1 MKKENIKYYF
11 LIIFFCLI
19 LFLSP
24 ISGDDWSNY
33 LEGSLGIKHM
43 FTQAIGMYFDWESRI
58 VSRILINF
66 LTFYKPIWNILNSI
80 LIVGI
85 IYFIMKII
93 KPKNKKMIFLMS
105 LLVILGMNI
114 FTFSQVV
121 VWIAG
126 NITYLFVIPI
136 LLFYFYTIYNHKS
149 SRNQTIFFSILNI
162 LVPLFVDH
170 IGVILVLGNLLIIIY
185 QYYKTKTI
193 NKALISYLICS
204 IIGMLFVIL
213 SPGSM
218 KRNAVENIE
227 FNKLNLFEKINYN
240 LPNFIYYTY
249 ITNTYLIILMSI
261 GISSLLK
268 SVKNKPIKILGN
280 IYLIPAVIIS
290 IIYLF
295 ENIKGITII
304 KPNNILIIIYF
315 IIYSV
320 ISFILLIIN
329 IKKEPYQKITFLY
342 LLGIASNLVMLIS
355 PTWGFRTGF
364 ATYIF
369 LSIAYLY
376 IIDLNI
382 KENKLINNFLLIIS
396 IGAICFYS
404 ILYVNVRRQNIDN
417 VKNIELQK
425 KEKAKVIE
433 IVKYPHF
440 ANCNINPENE
450 YHIEKFKQYY
460 KIDSDVEIKLID
472 NNWKYLIFYYK

>member
-1 MKKENIKYYF
+1 MKKENIKYYL
-11 LIIFFCLI
+11 LIIFFCFI

-33 LEGSLGIKHM
+33 LEGSIGIKHM
-43 FTQAIGMYFDWESRI
+43 FTQAIGMYFDWESRV

-66 LTFYKPIWNILNSI
+66 LTFYKPIWNIVNSV

-93 KPKNKKMIFLMS
+93 KPKNKKLIFLLS

-149 SRNQTIFFSILNI
+149 SRKQTIFFSILNI

-170 IGVILVLGNLLIIIY
+170 IGVVLVLGNLLIIISE
-185 QYYKTKTI
+185 YYKTKKI

-204 IIGMLFVIL
+204 IVGLLFVIF

-218 KRNAVENIE
+218 KRNAVENLE

-268 SVKNKPIKILGN
+268 LIKSKIIKILGN

-304 KPNNILIIIYF
+304 NPNNIFIIIYF

-320 ISFILLIIN
+320 VSFILIIIN
-329 IKKEPYQKITFLY
+329 IKKEPYQKIIFLY
-342 LLGIASNLVMLIS
+342 LLGMVSNLVMLIS
-355 PTWGFRTGF
+355 PTWGFRTSF
-364 ATYIF
+364 TTYIF

-396 IGAICFYS
+396 IGDISFYS
-404 ILYVNVRRQNIDN
+404 ILYVSIRRQNIDN

-433 IVKYPHF
+433 IVKYPYF

-450 YHIEKFKQYY
+450 YHIKKFKQYY
-460 KIDSDVEIKLID
+460 GIDSDVEIKLID